1 MAAAAGAAAF
11 PLPGPRQIPIV
22 STMRLM
28 PQEADVI
35 RQQVRRLDPQAEV
48 YLFGSRADPTRR
60 GGDIDLLVVSDRL
73 GFREVLRLRREILD
87 RIGWQQLDL
96 VVRRRDQL
104 DDPFAAL
111 ARAQGIRL

>member
-1 MAAAAGAAAF
+1 
-11 PLPGPRQIPIV
+11 
-22 STMRLM
+22 MRLM